1 MFGRSQNAS
10 VPAAPARPHLDLS
23 GPRLRHA
30 LEALVAGADTHGG
43 IERYIDALKLK
54 STVFREAFGT
64 VTSSGASGA
73 GESAGAD
80 GLDIETFRPLCG
92 FMPTV
97 RRRIAPWLE
106 EPAYTVL
113 RAALGQ
119 LLEPTSDTSDTDWR
133 IGRFCAVFP
142 LDDRHRWTR
151 DLATEL
157 LHNLDPERYPL
168 MTRWVWDAEANTGVL
183 REIWYGTD
191 VDHASIAAR
200 DDYETFLVL
209 REEIA
214 QFLSTNGV
222 FRDVVQMVDLVCAQ
236 VYAEYICEQGGSYL
250 RADFSAPEDPMQH
263 TRRLLGLDGVRA
275 ADARARFAAIDGE
288 AREAFASVSP
298 RTLE

>member
-1 MFGRSQNAS
+1 MFGRAQKAS
-10 VPAAPARPHLDLS
+10 VPVAPARPHLDLS

-30 LEALVAGADTHGG
+30 LESLVAGADTHGG
-43 IERYIDALKLK
+43 IERYMDALKLK
-54 STVFREAFGT
+54 SAVFREAL
-64 VTSSGASGA
+64 AADHA
-73 GESAGAD
+73 GGPR
-80 GLDIETFRPLCG
+80 LDVETFRPLCS

-97 RRRIAPWLE
+97 RRRIVPWLE
-106 EPAYTVL
+106 EPSYTSL
-113 RAALGQ
+113 RRALEQ
-119 LLEPTSDTSDTDWR
+119 LLEPTNDTSGTDAR
-133 IGRFCAVFP
+133 IARFCAAFP
-142 LDDRHRWTR
+142 QDDRHRWTR
-151 DLATEL
+151 DLAVEL

-183 REIWYGTD
+183 REIWHAPD
-191 VDHASIAAR
+191 VDHLTIGAR

-222 FRDVVQMVDLVCAQ
+222 FRDVPQMVDMVCAQ

-275 ADARARFAAIDGE
+275 ADGRARFAAIDGE
-288 AREAFASVSP
+288 AREAFTSGDRRSP
-298 RTLE
+298 E

>member
-1 MFGRSQNAS
+1 MFGRAQKAS
-10 VPAAPARPHLDLS
+10 VPVAPARPHLDLS

-30 LEALVAGADTHGG
+30 LESLVAGADTHGG
-43 IERYIDALKLK
+43 IERYMDALKLK
-54 STVFREAFGT
+54 SAVFREAL
-64 VTSSGASGA
+64 AADHA
-73 GESAGAD
+73 GGPR
-80 GLDIETFRPLCG
+80 LDVETFRPLCS

-97 RRRIAPWLE
+97 RRRIVPWLE
-106 EPAYTVL
+106 EPSYTSL
-113 RAALGQ
+113 RGALEQ
-119 LLEPTSDTSDTDWR
+119 LLEPTNDTSGTDAR
-133 IGRFCAVFP
+133 IARFCAAFP
-142 LDDRHRWTR
+142 QDDRHRWTR
-151 DLATEL
+151 DLAVEL

-183 REIWYGTD
+183 REIWHAPD
-191 VDHASIAAR
+191 VDHVTIGAR

-222 FRDVVQMVDLVCAQ
+222 FRDVPQMVDMVCAQ

-275 ADARARFAAIDGE
+275 ADGRARFAAIDGE
-288 AREAFASVSP
+288 AREAFTSGDRRSP
-298 RTLE
+298 E

>member
-43 IERYIDALKLK
+43 IERYMDALKLK
-54 STVFREAFGT
+54 SAVFRQT
-64 VTSSGASGA
+64 LASGA
-73 GESAGAD
+73 AGAGGAAGPD
-80 GLDIETFRPLCG
+80 RFDIETFRPLCG

-97 RRRIAPWLE
+97 RRRIVPWLE
-106 EPAYTVL
+106 EPSYSVL
-113 RAALGQ
+113 RGALEQ

-133 IGRFCAVFP
+133 IARFCAAFP
-142 LDDRHRWTR
+142 QDDRHRWTR

-183 REIWYGTD
+183 REIWHGPD
-191 VDHASIAAR
+191 VDHTSIAAR

-214 QFLSTNGV
+214 QFLSMNGV
-222 FRDVVQMVDLVCAQ
+222 FRDIVQMVDMVCAQ

-275 ADARARFAAIDGE
+275 ADGRARFAAIDGE
-288 AREAFASVSP
+288 AREAFSGVP
-298 RTLE
+298 VRNLD